1 MLASKHKST
10 HRSLAKSTLTHILL
24 ISSIITLVIVCTQI
38 YSDYHA
44 DLSVI
49 DERLNNI
56 ERSYLTPIAKQAWD
70 YNFEALSVTIDGIG
84 KLPDVASVSFVNIE
98 NKAFVTNKREDIKY
112 PRERV
117 YPVNYMAGDRP
128 VKVGQLTVVVEL
140 ANVYERLID
149 KSILIAFSQ
158 AIKTFLVSVF
168 ILYFIYR
175 LIVSRINK
183 AKDFADA
190 FSLDNLDTD
199 EEPEFDSKDIKSNDE
214 LSQLLRAM
222 EKMKKQLKEEI
233 MKRER
238 DQQKLF
244 EQANYDSLTRL
255 VNRKCAFDR
264 LELLLIHAK
273 RYDQALAVIYLDIDH
288 FKDINDSLGH
298 DAGDEL
304 LKVSAERLR
313 NTVRKGDIACRL
325 GGDEFL
331 LILTNLNT
339 PNSVEIVIEK
349 LENSFS
355 KSMHILKHNLYV
367 TLSIGISIF
376 PADGET
382 MGQLIKN
389 ADTALY
395 SAKKAGRNCH
405 RYFEPQM
412 NKWAEKRLE
421 ISSRLRKAISENE
434 FTIYCQPLLNI
445 KTGKVVGAEALIR
458 WFNKEDGVTPPDN
471 FIPLSEENGLIVAIG
486 DQVAELVLATAV
498 KWEMTWGNSFRMAI
512 NVSARELREA
522 NFVDRISKQ
531 IKKYN
536 IRKSSIEIEVTERLL
551 LDKSDK
557 SVENLLKLSSFG
569 IRLSLDDFGTGYS
582 SLSYLQKYPFST
594 LKLDRSFLKKV
605 PHDRKSAALSS
616 AIIHLAHSLGFEVIA
631 EGVETEEQ
639 YRFLEREGCD
649 IVQGFFIAKPMSIQD
664 FEHWMDQCNGT
675 VGFDVDTL
683 QPAKQ
688 INV

>member
-1 MLASKHKST
+1 MLASKHKNS
-10 HRSLAKSTLTHILL
+10 HQSLAKSTLAHILL
-24 ISSIITLVIVCTQI
+24 ISSMITLVIVCAQI

-84 KLPDVASVSFVNIE
+84 QLPDVAFVSFVNIE
-98 NKAFVTNKREDIKY
+98 NKAFIANKLEDVKY
-112 PRERV
+112 PRERI
-117 YPVNYMAGDRP
+117 YPINYMAGDRP
-128 VKVGQLTVVVEL
+128 VSVGQLTVVVEL

-199 EEPEFDSKDIKSNDE
+199 EEPEFDSNDIKSNDE

-233 MKRER
+233 MKREG

-244 EQANYDSLTRL
+244 EQANYDSLTKL

-273 RYDQALAVIYLDIDH
+273 RYDQSLAVIYLDIDH

-304 LKVSAERLR
+304 LKVSAERLC

-331 LILTNLNT
+331 LILTNLHS
-339 PNSVEIVIEK
+339 PNAVEIVIEK

-355 KSMHILKHNLYV
+355 QEMHILKHSLYV

-376 PADGET
+376 PSDGKT
-382 MGQLIKN
+382 MNELIKN

-458 WFNKEDGVTPPDN
+458 WFNKEEGVTPPDN
-471 FIPLSEENGLIVAIG
+471 FIPISEENGLIVAIG

-498 KWEMTWGNSFRMAI
+498 KWEMTWGSSFRMAI
-512 NVSARELREA
+512 NISARELREA
-522 NFVDRISKQ
+522 NFVDRISRQ

-557 SVENLLKLSSFG
+557 SVENLLKLSLLG
-569 IRLSLDDFGTGYS
+569 LRLSLDDFGTGYS

-605 PHDRKSAALSS
+605 PHDRKGAALSS

-631 EGVETEEQ
+631 EGVETEAQ
-639 YRFLEREGCD
+639 YRFLEQEGCD
-649 IVQGFFIAKPMSIQD
+649 IVQGFYIAKPMSVQD
-664 FEHWMDQCNGT
+664 FERWMEQCCGS
-675 VGFDVDTL
+675 VDFDTPP
-683 QPAKQ
+683 PAKQ